1 MGPGRDFFCALHAD
15 RENQQKAVLRT
26 ENTNKQVKFLH
37 LFAGKTQK
45 THVFMKLYFI
55 QIQYIFKTAQK

>member
-1 MGPGRDFFCALHAD
+1 MDPGRDFCALHAD
-15 RENQQKAVLRT
+15 RKNPQKAVLRA

>member
-1 MGPGRDFFCALHAD
+1 MGPGRDFLCSACG
-15 RENQQKAVLRT
+15 QKKTQKAVLRK
-26 ENTNKQVKFLH
+26 ENTNEQVKFLH

>member
-1 MGPGRDFFCALHAD
+1 MGPGRDFCALHAD
-15 RENQQKAVLRT
+15 RKNPQKAVLRT

-45 THVFMKLYFI
+45 THVFMKLYF
-55 QIQYIFKTAQK
+55 A